1 MSVVHLNKYSTVILI
16 KAHEQTDQLNR
27 NGVSNYQ
34 YGHGGINTYLYD
46 DTVKCG

>member
-27 NGVSNYQ
+27 KGVSNYQ
-34 YGHGGINTYLYD
+34 YGGINTYLYD